1 MSETFIEKNVPYAE
15 EAEAGIIS
23 AIFKDRE
30 VIQDVVQMISES
42 DFYKLENAT
51 LYKAML
57 ELDENGQSIDL
68 VTMTDKLRKE
78 NLLEKAGGVLYL
90 GQIAAA
96 PSTVYNIKQY
106 AKIVQEKSTM
116 RQLIKITDRIRNRC
130 YEDAEPIESIL
141 DDSERLVLDI
151 SKGRQRNDVSRV
163 DEIVARNLE
172 MIEEASKHA
181 DDITGVPSGFI
192 DLVLDISKGRQ
203 RNDVSRVD
211 EIVARNLEMIE
222 EASKHADDITGVPSG
237 FIDLDHMT
245 NGWQKSDLI
254 ILAARP
260 AMGKTALCLNMA
272 ANAAVDYNQP
282 VAIFSL
288 EMSKEQ
294 LVQRMLAAAAR
305 IDQKRLRTGQLNA
318 DEWGAFLQ
326 KIGPLSSAPI
336 YIDDTPAITIRELRA
351 KARRL
356 QSREG
361 NLGMILLDYLQLM
374 GGSGNSENRQQE
386 VSEIS
391 RSLKALARELQVPII
406 ALSQLSRTVEQTK
419 DKKPQLSHLRESG
432 SLEQDADIVLFIHR
446 EEYYNENT
454 DRRGIA
460 DIIIAKHR
468 NGPTGT
474 VELAFQNELTRFDNL
489 VRDGSYPY

>member
-1 MSETFIEKNVPYAE
+1 MSENYMEQSVPFAE

-23 AIFKDRE
+23 AMFKDRE
-30 VIQDVVQMISES
+30 VIQDIVQLVRDT
-42 DFYKLENAT
+42 DFYKPENAI
-51 LYKAML
+51 LFKAIL
-57 ELDENGQSIDL
+57 EIDESGQSVDL
-68 VTMTDKLRKE
+68 VTMTNKLRKE
-78 NLLEKAGGVLYL
+78 NLLEKAGGVFYL

-96 PSTVYNIKQY
+96 PSTVYNVKQY

-116 RQLIKITDRIRNRC
+116 RQLIRISDGIRNRC
-130 YEDAEPIESIL
+130 FDDAEPVESIL
-141 DDSERLVLDI
+141 DDAERLVLDI
-151 SKGRQRNDVSRV
+151 SKQRQRNDVTRV
-163 DEIVARNLE
+163 DEIVPTNLE
-172 MIEEASKHA
+172 KIEEAAKQE
-181 DDITGVPSGFI
+181 DEITGI
-192 DLVLDISKGRQ
+192 
-203 RNDVSRVD
+203 
-211 EIVARNLEMIE
+211 
-222 EASKHADDITGVPSG
+222 PSG

-245 NGWQKSDLI
+245 NGWQRSDLI

-272 ANAAVDYNQP
+272 ANAAIDYHYP

-294 LVQRMLAAAAR
+294 LVMRMLAAAAR
-305 IDQKRLRTGQLNA
+305 IDQKRLRTGQLNP

-326 KIGPLSSAPI
+326 KIGPLTSAPI

-361 NLGMILLDYLQLM
+361 DLGLILVDYLQLM

-391 RSLKALARELQVPII
+391 RSLKALARELNVPII

-419 DKKPQLSHLRESG
+419 DKRPQLSHLRESG
-432 SLEQDADIVLFIHR
+432 SLEQDADIVIFIHR
-446 EEYYNENT
+446 EEYYNEDT

-460 DIIIAKHR
+460 DVIIAKHR

-489 VRDGSYPY
+489 IHEGEYGY

>member
-1 MSETFIEKNVPYAE
+1 MSENFIEQSVPFAE

-23 AIFKDRE
+23 AMFKDRE
-30 VIQDVVQMISES
+30 VIQDIVQLVRDT
-42 DFYKLENAT
+42 DFYKPENAI
-51 LYKAML
+51 LFKAIL
-57 ELDENGQSIDL
+57 EIDESGQSVDL
-68 VTMTDKLRKE
+68 VTMTNKLRKE
-78 NLLEKAGGVLYL
+78 NLLEKAGGVFYL

-96 PSTVYNIKQY
+96 PSTVYNVKQY

-116 RQLIKITDRIRNRC
+116 RQLIRISDGIRNRC
-130 YEDAEPIESIL
+130 FDDAEPVESIL
-141 DDSERLVLDI
+141 DDAERLVLDI
-151 SKGRQRNDVSRV
+151 SKQRQRNDVTRV
-163 DEIVARNLE
+163 DEIVPTNLE
-172 MIEEASKHA
+172 KIEEAAKQE
-181 DDITGVPSGFI
+181 DEITGI
-192 DLVLDISKGRQ
+192 
-203 RNDVSRVD
+203 
-211 EIVARNLEMIE
+211 
-222 EASKHADDITGVPSG
+222 PSG

-245 NGWQKSDLI
+245 NGWQRSDLI

-272 ANAAVDYNQP
+272 ANAAIDYHYP

-294 LVQRMLAAAAR
+294 LVMRMLAAAAR
-305 IDQKRLRTGQLNA
+305 IDQKRLRTGQLNP

-326 KIGPLSSAPI
+326 KIGPLTSAPI

-361 NLGMILLDYLQLM
+361 DLGLILVDYLQLM

-391 RSLKALARELQVPII
+391 RSLKALARELNVPII

-419 DKKPQLSHLRESG
+419 DKRPQLSHLRESG

-446 EEYYNENT
+446 EEYYNEDT

-460 DIIIAKHR
+460 DVIIAKHR

-489 VRDGSYPY
+489 VREGGYDY

>member
-1 MSETFIEKNVPYAE
+1 MSENYMEQSVPFAE

-23 AIFKDRE
+23 AMFKDRE
-30 VIQDVVQMISES
+30 VIQDIVQLVRDT
-42 DFYKLENAT
+42 DFYKPENAI
-51 LYKAML
+51 LFKAIL
-57 ELDENGQSIDL
+57 EIDESGQSVDL
-68 VTMTDKLRKE
+68 VTMTNKLRKE
-78 NLLEKAGGVLYL
+78 NLLEKAGGVFYL

-96 PSTVYNIKQY
+96 PSTVYNVKQY

-116 RQLIKITDRIRNRC
+116 RQLIRISDGIRNRC
-130 YEDAEPIESIL
+130 FDDAEPVESIL
-141 DDSERLVLDI
+141 DDAERLVLDI
-151 SKGRQRNDVSRV
+151 SKQRQRNDVTRV
-163 DEIVARNLE
+163 DEIVPTNLE
-172 MIEEASKHA
+172 KIEEAAKQE
-181 DDITGVPSGFI
+181 DEITGI
-192 DLVLDISKGRQ
+192 
-203 RNDVSRVD
+203 
-211 EIVARNLEMIE
+211 
-222 EASKHADDITGVPSG
+222 PSG

-245 NGWQKSDLI
+245 NGWQRSDLI

-272 ANAAVDYNQP
+272 ANAAIDYHYP

-294 LVQRMLAAAAR
+294 LVMRMLAAAAR
-305 IDQKRLRTGQLNA
+305 IDQKRLRTGQLNP

-326 KIGPLSSAPI
+326 KIGPLTSAPI

-361 NLGMILLDYLQLM
+361 DLGLILVDYLQLM

-391 RSLKALARELQVPII
+391 RSLKALARELNVPII

-419 DKKPQLSHLRESG
+419 DKRPQLSHLRESG

-446 EEYYNENT
+446 EEYYNEDT

-460 DIIIAKHR
+460 DVIIAKHR

-489 VRDGSYPY
+489 IH

>member
-1 MSETFIEKNVPYAE
+1 MSENYMEQSVPFAE

-23 AIFKDRE
+23 AMFKDRE
-30 VIQDVVQMISES
+30 VIQDIVQLVRDT
-42 DFYKLENAT
+42 DFYKPENAI
-51 LYKAML
+51 LFKAIL
-57 ELDENGQSIDL
+57 EIDESGQSVDL
-68 VTMTDKLRKE
+68 VTMTNKLRKE
-78 NLLEKAGGVLYL
+78 NLLEKAGGVFYL

-96 PSTVYNIKQY
+96 PSTVYNVKQY

-116 RQLIKITDRIRNRC
+116 RQLIRISDGIRNRC
-130 YEDAEPIESIL
+130 FDDAEPVESIL
-141 DDSERLVLDI
+141 DDAERLVLDI
-151 SKGRQRNDVSRV
+151 SKQRQRNDVTRV
-163 DEIVARNLE
+163 DEIVPTNLE
-172 MIEEASKHA
+172 KIEEAAKQE
-181 DDITGVPSGFI
+181 DEITGI
-192 DLVLDISKGRQ
+192 
-203 RNDVSRVD
+203 
-211 EIVARNLEMIE
+211 
-222 EASKHADDITGVPSG
+222 PSG

-245 NGWQKSDLI
+245 NGWQRSDLI

-272 ANAAVDYNQP
+272 ANAAIDYHYP

-294 LVQRMLAAAAR
+294 LVMRMLAAAAR

-318 DEWGAFLQ
+318 DEWGAFMQ
-326 KIGPLSSAPI
+326 KIGPLTSAPI

-361 NLGMILLDYLQLM
+361 DLGLILVDYLQLM

-391 RSLKALARELQVPII
+391 RSLKALARELNVPII

-419 DKKPQLSHLRESG
+419 DKRPQLSHLRESG

-446 EEYYNENT
+446 EEYYNEDT

-460 DIIIAKHR
+460 DVIIAKHR

-489 VRDGSYPY
+489 IHEGEYGY

>member
-1 MSETFIEKNVPYAE
+1 MSENFMEQSVPLAE

-23 AIFKDRE
+23 AMFKDRE
-30 VIQDVVQMISES
+30 VIQDIVQLVRDT
-42 DFYKLENAT
+42 DFYKPENAI
-51 LYKAML
+51 LFKAIL
-57 ELDENGQSIDL
+57 EIDESGQSVDL
-68 VTMTDKLRKE
+68 VTMTNKLRKE
-78 NLLEKAGGVLYL
+78 NLLEKAGGVFYL

-96 PSTVYNIKQY
+96 PSTVYNVKQY

-116 RQLIKITDRIRNRC
+116 RQLIRISDGIRNRC
-130 YEDAEPIESIL
+130 FDDAEPVESIL
-141 DDSERLVLDI
+141 DDAERLVLDI
-151 SKGRQRNDVSRV
+151 SKQRQRNDVTRV
-163 DEIVARNLE
+163 DEIVPTNLE
-172 MIEEASKHA
+172 KIEEAAKQE
-181 DDITGVPSGFI
+181 DEITGI
-192 DLVLDISKGRQ
+192 
-203 RNDVSRVD
+203 
-211 EIVARNLEMIE
+211 
-222 EASKHADDITGVPSG
+222 PSG

-245 NGWQKSDLI
+245 NGWQRSDLI

-272 ANAAVDYNQP
+272 ANAAIDYHYP

-294 LVQRMLAAAAR
+294 LVMRMLAAAAR
-305 IDQKRLRTGQLNA
+305 IDQKRLRTGQLNP

-326 KIGPLSSAPI
+326 KIGPLTSAPI

-361 NLGMILLDYLQLM
+361 DLGLILVDYLQLM

-391 RSLKALARELQVPII
+391 RSLKALARELNVPII

-419 DKKPQLSHLRESG
+419 DKRPQLSHLRESG

-446 EEYYNENT
+446 EEYYNEDT

-460 DIIIAKHR
+460 DVIIAKHR

-489 VRDGSYPY
+489 IHEGEYGY

>member
-1 MSETFIEKNVPYAE
+1 MSENYMEQSVPFAE

-23 AIFKDRE
+23 AMFKDRE
-30 VIQDVVQMISES
+30 VIQDIVQLVRDT
-42 DFYKLENAT
+42 DFYKPENAI
-51 LYKAML
+51 LFKAIL
-57 ELDENGQSIDL
+57 EIDESGQSVDL
-68 VTMTDKLRKE
+68 VTMTNKLRKE
-78 NLLEKAGGVLYL
+78 NLLEKAGGVFYL

-96 PSTVYNIKQY
+96 PSTVYNVKQY

-116 RQLIKITDRIRNRC
+116 RQLIRISDGIRNRC
-130 YEDAEPIESIL
+130 FDDAESVESIL
-141 DDSERLVLDI
+141 DDAERLVLDI
-151 SKGRQRNDVSRV
+151 SKQRQRNDVTRV
-163 DEIVARNLE
+163 DEIVPTNLE
-172 MIEEASKHA
+172 KIEEAAKQE
-181 DDITGVPSGFI
+181 DEITGI
-192 DLVLDISKGRQ
+192 
-203 RNDVSRVD
+203 
-211 EIVARNLEMIE
+211 
-222 EASKHADDITGVPSG
+222 PSG

-245 NGWQKSDLI
+245 NGWQRSDLI

-272 ANAAVDYNQP
+272 ANAAIDYHYP

-294 LVQRMLAAAAR
+294 LVMRMLAAAAR
-305 IDQKRLRTGQLNA
+305 IDQKRLRTGQLNP

-326 KIGPLSSAPI
+326 KIGPLTSAPI

-361 NLGMILLDYLQLM
+361 DLGLILVDYLQLM

-391 RSLKALARELQVPII
+391 RSLKALARELNVPII

-419 DKKPQLSHLRESG
+419 DKRPQLSHLRESG

-446 EEYYNENT
+446 EEYYNEDT

-460 DIIIAKHR
+460 DVIIAKHR

-489 VRDGSYPY
+489 IHEGAYGY

>member
-1 MSETFIEKNVPYAE
+1 MSEIFVEKNVPYAE

-30 VIQDVVQMISES
+30 VIQDVVQMINES
-42 DFYKLENAT
+42 DFSKIENAT

-172 MIEEASKHA
+172 MIEEASKL
-181 DDITGVPSGFI
+181 S
-192 DLVLDISKGRQ
+192 
-203 RNDVSRVD
+203 
-211 EIVARNLEMIE
+211 
-222 EASKHADDITGVPSG
+222 DDITGVPSG

-272 ANAAVDYNQP
+272 ANAAVDYHQP

>member
-1 MSETFIEKNVPYAE
+1 MDLCYTIATRRGGGTVLSENFIEQSMPFAE

-23 AIFKDRE
+23 AMFKDRE
-30 VIQDVVQMISES
+30 VIQDVVQMVKES
-42 DFYKLENAT
+42 DFYKPENAI
-51 LYKAML
+51 LYKAIL
-57 ELDENGQSIDL
+57 EIDEEGQSVDL
-68 VTMTDKLRKE
+68 VTMTNKLRKE
-78 NLLEKAGGVLYL
+78 NLLEKAGGVFYL

-96 PSTVYNIKQY
+96 PSTVYNVKQY

-116 RQLIKITDRIRNRC
+116 RQLIRISDRLRNRC
-130 YEDAEPIESIL
+130 YEDAEPVESIL
-141 DDSERLVLDI
+141 DDAERLVLDI
-151 SKGRQRNDVSRV
+151 SKQRQRNDVTRV
-163 DEIVARNLE
+163 DEIVSTNLE
-172 MIEEASKHA
+172 QIEAASKQV
-181 DDITGVPSGFI
+181 DDITGI
-192 DLVLDISKGRQ
+192 
-203 RNDVSRVD
+203 
-211 EIVARNLEMIE
+211 
-222 EASKHADDITGVPSG
+222 PSG

-245 NGWQKSDLI
+245 NGWQRSDLI

-272 ANAAVDYNQP
+272 ANAAVDYHFP

-294 LVQRMLAAAAR
+294 LVMRMLAAAAR

-318 DEWGAFLQ
+318 EEWGAFLQ

-361 NLGMILLDYLQLM
+361 DLGLILVDYLQLM
-374 GGSGNSENRQQE
+374 GGSGHSENRQQE

-391 RSLKALARELQVPII
+391 RSLKALARELNVPII
-406 ALSQLSRTVEQTK
+406 ALSQLSRTAEQTK
-419 DKKPQLSHLRESG
+419 DKRPQLSHLRESG

-446 EEYYNENT
+446 EEYYNEDT

-460 DIIIAKHR
+460 DLIIAKHR

-489 VRDGSYPY
+489 MRDGAGYGY

>member
-1 MSETFIEKNVPYAE
+1 M
-15 EAEAGIIS
+15 
-23 AIFKDRE
+23 FKDRE
-30 VIQDVVQMISES
+30 VIQDIVQLVRDT
-42 DFYKLENAT
+42 DFYKPENAI
-51 LYKAML
+51 LFKAIL
-57 ELDENGQSIDL
+57 EIDESGQSVDL
-68 VTMTDKLRKE
+68 VTMTNKLRKE
-78 NLLEKAGGVLYL
+78 NLLEKAGGVFYL

-96 PSTVYNIKQY
+96 PSTVYNVKQY

-116 RQLIKITDRIRNRC
+116 RQLIRISDGIRNRC
-130 YEDAEPIESIL
+130 FDDAEPVESIL
-141 DDSERLVLDI
+141 DDAERLVLDI
-151 SKGRQRNDVSRV
+151 SKQRQRNDVTRV
-163 DEIVARNLE
+163 DEIVPTNLE
-172 MIEEASKHA
+172 KIEEAAKQE
-181 DDITGVPSGFI
+181 DEITGI
-192 DLVLDISKGRQ
+192 
-203 RNDVSRVD
+203 
-211 EIVARNLEMIE
+211 
-222 EASKHADDITGVPSG
+222 PSG

-245 NGWQKSDLI
+245 NGWQRSDLI

-272 ANAAVDYNQP
+272 ANAAIDYHYP

-294 LVQRMLAAAAR
+294 LVMRMLAAAAR
-305 IDQKRLRTGQLNA
+305 IDQKRLRTGQLNP

-326 KIGPLSSAPI
+326 KIGPLTSAPI

-361 NLGMILLDYLQLM
+361 DLGLILVDYLQLM

-391 RSLKALARELQVPII
+391 RSLKALARELNVPII

-419 DKKPQLSHLRESG
+419 DKRPQLSHLRESG

-446 EEYYNENT
+446 EEYYNEDT

-460 DIIIAKHR
+460 DVIIAKHR

-489 VRDGSYPY
+489 IHEGEYGY

>member
-1 MSETFIEKNVPYAE
+1 MSENFIEQSMPYAE

-23 AIFKDRE
+23 AMFKDRE
-30 VIQDVVQMISES
+30 VIQDVVQLVRES
-42 DFYKLENAT
+42 DFYKPENAI
-51 LYKAML
+51 LYKAIL
-57 ELDENGQSIDL
+57 EVDEEGQSVDL
-68 VTMTDKLRKE
+68 VTMTNKLRKE
-78 NLLEKAGGVLYL
+78 NLLEKAGGVFYL

-96 PSTVYNIKQY
+96 PSTVYNVKQY

-116 RQLIKITDRIRNRC
+116 RQLIRISDRLRNRC
-130 YEDAEPIESIL
+130 YEDAEPVESIL
-141 DDSERLVLDI
+141 DDAERLVLDI
-151 SKGRQRNDVSRV
+151 SKQRQRNNVTRV
-163 DEIVARNLE
+163 DEIVSTNLE
-172 MIEEASKHA
+172 QIEAAAKQV
-181 DDITGVPSGFI
+181 DDITGI
-192 DLVLDISKGRQ
+192 
-203 RNDVSRVD
+203 
-211 EIVARNLEMIE
+211 
-222 EASKHADDITGVPSG
+222 PSG

-245 NGWQKSDLI
+245 NGWQRSDLI

-272 ANAAVDYNQP
+272 ANAAVDYHFP

-294 LVQRMLAAAAR
+294 LVMRMLAAAAR

-318 DEWGAFLQ
+318 EEWGAFLQ

-361 NLGMILLDYLQLM
+361 DLGLILVDYLQLM
-374 GGSGNSENRQQE
+374 GGSGHSENRQQE

-391 RSLKALARELQVPII
+391 RSLKALARELNVPII

-419 DKKPQLSHLRESG
+419 DKRPQLSHLRESG

-446 EEYYNENT
+446 EEYYNEDT

-460 DIIIAKHR
+460 DLIIAKHR

-489 VRDGSYPY
+489 MREGAGYGY

>member
-1 MSETFIEKNVPYAE
+1 MSENYMEQSVPFAE

-23 AIFKDRE
+23 AMFKDRE
-30 VIQDVVQMISES
+30 VIQDIVQLVRDT
-42 DFYKLENAT
+42 DFYKPENAI
-51 LYKAML
+51 LFKAIL
-57 ELDENGQSIDL
+57 EIDESGQSVDL
-68 VTMTDKLRKE
+68 VTMTNKLRKE
-78 NLLEKAGGVLYL
+78 NLLEKAGGVFYL

-96 PSTVYNIKQY
+96 PSTVYNVKQY

-116 RQLIKITDRIRNRC
+116 RQLIRISDGIRNRC
-130 YEDAEPIESIL
+130 FDDAEPVESIL
-141 DDSERLVLDI
+141 DDAERLVLDI
-151 SKGRQRNDVSRV
+151 SKQRQRNDVTRV
-163 DEIVARNLE
+163 DEIVPTNLE
-172 MIEEASKHA
+172 KIEEAAKQE
-181 DDITGVPSGFI
+181 DEITGI
-192 DLVLDISKGRQ
+192 
-203 RNDVSRVD
+203 
-211 EIVARNLEMIE
+211 
-222 EASKHADDITGVPSG
+222 PSG

-245 NGWQKSDLI
+245 NGWQRSDLI

-272 ANAAVDYNQP
+272 ANAAIDYNYP

-294 LVQRMLAAAAR
+294 LVMRMLAAAAR
-305 IDQKRLRTGQLNA
+305 IDQKRLRTGQLNP

-326 KIGPLSSAPI
+326 KIGPLTSAPI

-361 NLGMILLDYLQLM
+361 DLGLILVDYLQLM

-391 RSLKALARELQVPII
+391 RSLKALARELNVPII

-419 DKKPQLSHLRESG
+419 DKRPQLSHLRESG

-446 EEYYNENT
+446 EEYYNEDT

-460 DIIIAKHR
+460 DVIIAKHR

-489 VRDGSYPY
+489 IHEGEYGY

>member
-1 MSETFIEKNVPYAE
+1 MSENYMEQSVPFAE

-23 AIFKDRE
+23 AMFKDRE
-30 VIQDVVQMISES
+30 VIQDIVQLVRDT
-42 DFYKLENAT
+42 DFYKPENAI
-51 LYKAML
+51 LFKAIL
-57 ELDENGQSIDL
+57 EIDESGQSVDL
-68 VTMTDKLRKE
+68 VTMTNKLRKE
-78 NLLEKAGGVLYL
+78 NLLEKAGGVFYL

-96 PSTVYNIKQY
+96 PSTVYNVKQY

-116 RQLIKITDRIRNRC
+116 RQLIRISDGIRNRC
-130 YEDAEPIESIL
+130 FDDAEPVESIL
-141 DDSERLVLDI
+141 DDAERLVLDI
-151 SKGRQRNDVSRV
+151 SKQRQRNDVTRV
-163 DEIVARNLE
+163 DEIVPTNLE
-172 MIEEASKHA
+172 KIEEAAKQE
-181 DDITGVPSGFI
+181 DEITGI
-192 DLVLDISKGRQ
+192 
-203 RNDVSRVD
+203 
-211 EIVARNLEMIE
+211 
-222 EASKHADDITGVPSG
+222 PSG

-245 NGWQKSDLI
+245 NGWQRSDLI

-272 ANAAVDYNQP
+272 ANAAIDYHYP

-294 LVQRMLAAAAR
+294 LVMRMLAAAAR
-305 IDQKRLRTGQLNA
+305 IDQKRLRTGQLNP

-326 KIGPLSSAPI
+326 KIGPLTSAPI

-361 NLGMILLDYLQLM
+361 DLGLIIVDYLQLM

-391 RSLKALARELQVPII
+391 RSLKALARELNVPII

-419 DKKPQLSHLRESG
+419 DKRPQLSHLRESG

-446 EEYYNENT
+446 EEYYNEDT

-460 DIIIAKHR
+460 DVIIAKHR

-489 VRDGSYPY
+489 IHEGEYGY

>member
-1 MSETFIEKNVPYAE
+1 MSENFMEQSVPYAE
-15 EAEAGIIS
+15 EAEAGII
-23 AIFKDRE
+23 AAMFKDRE
-30 VIQDVVQMISES
+30 VLQDVVQLVRDS
-42 DFYKLENAT
+42 DFYKPENAIIF
-51 LYKAML
+51 KAIL
-57 ELDENGQSIDL
+57 ELDESGQSVDL
-68 VTMTDKLRKE
+68 VTMTNKLRKE
-78 NLLEKAGGVLYL
+78 NLLEKAGGVFYL

-96 PSTVYNIKQY
+96 PSSTYNVKQY

-116 RQLIKITDRIRNRC
+116 RQLIKICDRIRNRC
-130 YEDAEPIESIL
+130 YEDAEPVETIL
-141 DDSERLVLDI
+141 DDAERLVLDI
-151 SKGRQRNDVSRV
+151 SKQRQRNDVTRV
-163 DEIVARNLE
+163 DEIVSTNLE
-172 MIEEASKHA
+172 QIEEASK
-181 DDITGVPSGFI
+181 
-192 DLVLDISKGRQ
+192 Q
-203 RNDVSRVD
+203 VD
-211 EIVARNLEMIE
+211 EI
-222 EASKHADDITGVPSG
+222 TGIPSG

-245 NGWQKSDLI
+245 NGWQRSDLI

-272 ANAAVDYNQP
+272 ANTAVDYHYP
-282 VAIFSL
+282 VAVFSL

-294 LVQRMLAAAAR
+294 LVMRMLAAAAR

-361 NLGMILLDYLQLM
+361 DLGLILVDYLQLM
-374 GGSGNSENRQQE
+374 GGSGHSENRQQE

-391 RSLKALARELQVPII
+391 RSLKALARELNVPII

-419 DKKPQLSHLRESG
+419 DKRPQLSHLRESG

-446 EEYYNENT
+446 EEYYNEDT

-460 DIIIAKHR
+460 DLIIAKHR

-489 VRDGSYPY
+489 IHDAGYGY

>member
-1 MSETFIEKNVPYAE
+1 MSENYMEQSVPFAE

-23 AIFKDRE
+23 AMFKDRE
-30 VIQDVVQMISES
+30 VIQDIVQLVRDT
-42 DFYKLENAT
+42 DFYKPENAI
-51 LYKAML
+51 LFKAIL
-57 ELDENGQSIDL
+57 EIDESGQSVDL
-68 VTMTDKLRKE
+68 VTMTNKLRKE
-78 NLLEKAGGVLYL
+78 NLLEKAGGVFYL

-96 PSTVYNIKQY
+96 PSTVYNVKQY

-116 RQLIKITDRIRNRC
+116 RQLIRISDGIRNRC
-130 YEDAEPIESIL
+130 FDDAEPVESIL
-141 DDSERLVLDI
+141 DDAERLVLDI
-151 SKGRQRNDVSRV
+151 SKQRQRNDVTRV
-163 DEIVARNLE
+163 DEIVPTNLE
-172 MIEEASKHA
+172 KIEEAAKQE
-181 DDITGVPSGFI
+181 DEITGI
-192 DLVLDISKGRQ
+192 
-203 RNDVSRVD
+203 
-211 EIVARNLEMIE
+211 
-222 EASKHADDITGVPSG
+222 PSG

-245 NGWQKSDLI
+245 NGWQRSDLI

-272 ANAAVDYNQP
+272 ANAAIDYHYP

-294 LVQRMLAAAAR
+294 LVMRMLAAAAR
-305 IDQKRLRTGQLNA
+305 IDQKRLRTGQLNPN
-318 DEWGAFLQ
+318 EWGAFLQ
-326 KIGPLSSAPI
+326 KIGPLTSAPI

-361 NLGMILLDYLQLM
+361 DLGLILVDYLQLM

-391 RSLKALARELQVPII
+391 RSLKALARELNVPII

-419 DKKPQLSHLRESG
+419 DKRPQLSHLRESG

-446 EEYYNENT
+446 EEYYNEDT

-460 DIIIAKHR
+460 DVIIAKHR

-474 VELAFQNELTRFDNL
+474 VELAFRNELTRFDNL
-489 VRDGSYPY
+489 IHEGEYGY

>member
-1 MSETFIEKNVPYAE
+1 MSENYMEQSVPFAE

-23 AIFKDRE
+23 AMFKDRE
-30 VIQDVVQMISES
+30 VIQDIVQLVRDT
-42 DFYKLENAT
+42 DFYKPENAI
-51 LYKAML
+51 LFKAIL
-57 ELDENGQSIDL
+57 EIDESGQSVDL
-68 VTMTDKLRKE
+68 VTMTNKLRKE
-78 NLLEKAGGVLYL
+78 NLLEKAGGVFYL

-96 PSTVYNIKQY
+96 PSTVYNVKQY

-116 RQLIKITDRIRNRC
+116 RQLIRISDGIRNRC
-130 YEDAEPIESIL
+130 FDDAEPVESIL
-141 DDSERLVLDI
+141 DDAERLVLDI
-151 SKGRQRNDVSRV
+151 SKQRQRNDVTRV
-163 DEIVARNLE
+163 DEIVPTNLE
-172 MIEEASKHA
+172 KIEEAAKQE
-181 DDITGVPSGFI
+181 DEITGI
-192 DLVLDISKGRQ
+192 
-203 RNDVSRVD
+203 
-211 EIVARNLEMIE
+211 
-222 EASKHADDITGVPSG
+222 PSG

-245 NGWQKSDLI
+245 NGWQRSDLI

-272 ANAAVDYNQP
+272 ANAAIDYHYP

-294 LVQRMLAAAAR
+294 LVMRMLAAAAR
-305 IDQKRLRTGQLNA
+305 IDQNRLRTGQLNP

-326 KIGPLSSAPI
+326 KIGPLTSAPI
-336 YIDDTPAITIRELRA
+336 YLDDTPAITIRELRA

-361 NLGMILLDYLQLM
+361 DLGLILVDYLQLM

-391 RSLKALARELQVPII
+391 RSLKALARELNVPII

-419 DKKPQLSHLRESG
+419 DKRPQLSHLRESG

-446 EEYYNENT
+446 EEYYNEDT

-460 DIIIAKHR
+460 DVIIAKHR

-489 VRDGSYPY
+489 IHEGEYGY

>member
-1 MSETFIEKNVPYAE
+1 MGESYMEQSVPFAE

-23 AIFKDRE
+23 AMFKDRE
-30 VIQDVVQMISES
+30 VIQDIVQLVRDT
-42 DFYKLENAT
+42 DFYKPENAI
-51 LYKAML
+51 LFKAIL
-57 ELDENGQSIDL
+57 EIDESGQSVDL
-68 VTMTDKLRKE
+68 VTMTNKLRKE
-78 NLLEKAGGVLYL
+78 NLLEKAGGVFYL

-96 PSTVYNIKQY
+96 PSTVYNVKQY

-116 RQLIKITDRIRNRC
+116 RQLIRISDGIRNRC
-130 YEDAEPIESIL
+130 FDDAEPVESIL
-141 DDSERLVLDI
+141 DDAERLVLDI
-151 SKGRQRNDVSRV
+151 SKQRQRNDVTRV
-163 DEIVARNLE
+163 DEIVPTNLE
-172 MIEEASKHA
+172 KIEEAAKQE
-181 DDITGVPSGFI
+181 DEITGI
-192 DLVLDISKGRQ
+192 
-203 RNDVSRVD
+203 
-211 EIVARNLEMIE
+211 
-222 EASKHADDITGVPSG
+222 PSG

-245 NGWQKSDLI
+245 NGWQRSDLI

-272 ANAAVDYNQP
+272 ANAAIDYHYP

-294 LVQRMLAAAAR
+294 LVMRMLAAAAR
-305 IDQKRLRTGQLNA
+305 IDQKRLRTGQLNP
-318 DEWGAFLQ
+318 DEWGAFMQ
-326 KIGPLSSAPI
+326 KIGPLTSAPI

-361 NLGMILLDYLQLM
+361 DLGLILVDYLQLM

-391 RSLKALARELQVPII
+391 RSLKALARELNVPII

-419 DKKPQLSHLRESG
+419 DKRPQLSHLRESG

-446 EEYYNENT
+446 EEYYNEDT

-460 DIIIAKHR
+460 DVIIAKHR

-489 VRDGSYPY
+489 IHEGSYSI

>member
-1 MSETFIEKNVPYAE
+1 MSENFIEQSMPFAE

-23 AIFKDRE
+23 AMFKDRE
-30 VIQDVVQMISES
+30 VIQDVVQMVKES
-42 DFYKLENAT
+42 DFYKPENAI
-51 LYKAML
+51 LYKAIL
-57 ELDENGQSIDL
+57 EIDEEGQSVDL
-68 VTMTDKLRKE
+68 VTMTNKLRKE
-78 NLLEKAGGVLYL
+78 NLLEKAGGVFYL

-96 PSTVYNIKQY
+96 PSTVYNVKQY

-116 RQLIKITDRIRNRC
+116 RQLIRISDRLRNRC
-130 YEDAEPIESIL
+130 YEDAEPVESIL
-141 DDSERLVLDI
+141 DDAERLVLDI
-151 SKGRQRNDVSRV
+151 SKQRQRNDVTRV
-163 DEIVARNLE
+163 DEIVSTNLE
-172 MIEEASKHA
+172 QIEAASKQV
-181 DDITGVPSGFI
+181 DDITGI
-192 DLVLDISKGRQ
+192 
-203 RNDVSRVD
+203 
-211 EIVARNLEMIE
+211 
-222 EASKHADDITGVPSG
+222 PSG

-245 NGWQKSDLI
+245 NGWQRSDLI

-272 ANAAVDYNQP
+272 ANAAVDFHFP

-294 LVQRMLAAAAR
+294 LVMRMLAAAAR

-318 DEWGAFLQ
+318 EEWGAFLQ

-361 NLGMILLDYLQLM
+361 DLGLILVDYLQLM
-374 GGSGNSENRQQE
+374 GGSGHSENRQQE

-391 RSLKALARELQVPII
+391 RSLKALARELNVPII

-419 DKKPQLSHLRESG
+419 DKRPQLSHLRESG

-446 EEYYNENT
+446 EEYYNEDT

-460 DIIIAKHR
+460 DLIIAKHR

-489 VRDGSYPY
+489 MREGAGYGY

>member
-1 MSETFIEKNVPYAE
+1 MSENYMEQSVPFAE

-23 AIFKDRE
+23 AMFKDRE
-30 VIQDVVQMISES
+30 VIQDIVQLVRDT
-42 DFYKLENAT
+42 DFYKPENAI
-51 LYKAML
+51 LFKALL
-57 ELDENGQSIDL
+57 EIDESGQSVDL
-68 VTMTDKLRKE
+68 VTMTNKLRKE
-78 NLLEKAGGVLYL
+78 NLLEKAGGVFYL

-96 PSTVYNIKQY
+96 PSTVYNVKQY

-116 RQLIKITDRIRNRC
+116 RQLIRISDGIRNRC
-130 YEDAEPIESIL
+130 FDDAEPVESIL
-141 DDSERLVLDI
+141 DDAERLVLDI
-151 SKGRQRNDVSRV
+151 SKQRQRNDVTRV
-163 DEIVARNLE
+163 DEIVPTNLE
-172 MIEEASKHA
+172 KIEEAAKQE
-181 DDITGVPSGFI
+181 DEITGI
-192 DLVLDISKGRQ
+192 
-203 RNDVSRVD
+203 
-211 EIVARNLEMIE
+211 
-222 EASKHADDITGVPSG
+222 PSG

-245 NGWQKSDLI
+245 NGWQRSDLI

-272 ANAAVDYNQP
+272 ANAAIDYHYP

-294 LVQRMLAAAAR
+294 LVMRMLAAAAR
-305 IDQKRLRTGQLNA
+305 IDQKRLRTGQLNP

-326 KIGPLSSAPI
+326 KIGPLTSAPI

-361 NLGMILLDYLQLM
+361 DLGLILVDYLQLM

-391 RSLKALARELQVPII
+391 RSLKALARELNVPII

-419 DKKPQLSHLRESG
+419 DKRPQLSHLRESG

-446 EEYYNENT
+446 EEYYNEDT

-460 DIIIAKHR
+460 NVIIAKHR

-489 VRDGSYPY
+489 IHEGEYGY

>member
-1 MSETFIEKNVPYAE
+1 MDLCYTIATRRGGGTVLSENFIEQSMPFAE

-23 AIFKDRE
+23 AMFKDRE
-30 VIQDVVQMISES
+30 VIQDVVQMVKES
-42 DFYKLENAT
+42 DFYKPENAI
-51 LYKAML
+51 LYKAIL
-57 ELDENGQSIDL
+57 EIDEEGQSVDL
-68 VTMTDKLRKE
+68 VTMTNKLRKE
-78 NLLEKAGGVLYL
+78 NLLEKAGGVFYL

-96 PSTVYNIKQY
+96 PSTVYNVKQY

-116 RQLIKITDRIRNRC
+116 RQLIRISDRLRNRC
-130 YEDAEPIESIL
+130 YEDAEPVESIL
-141 DDSERLVLDI
+141 DDAERLVLDI
-151 SKGRQRNDVSRV
+151 SKQRQRNDVTRV
-163 DEIVARNLE
+163 DEIVSTNLE
-172 MIEEASKHA
+172 QIEAASKQV
-181 DDITGVPSGFI
+181 DDITGI
-192 DLVLDISKGRQ
+192 
-203 RNDVSRVD
+203 
-211 EIVARNLEMIE
+211 
-222 EASKHADDITGVPSG
+222 PSG

-245 NGWQKSDLI
+245 NGWQRSDLI

-272 ANAAVDYNQP
+272 ANAAVDYHFP

-294 LVQRMLAAAAR
+294 LVMRMLAAAAR

-318 DEWGAFLQ
+318 EEWGAFLQ

-361 NLGMILLDYLQLM
+361 DLGLILVDYLQLM
-374 GGSGNSENRQQE
+374 GGSGHSENRQQE

-391 RSLKALARELQVPII
+391 RSLKALARELNVPII

-419 DKKPQLSHLRESG
+419 DKRPQLSHLRESG

-446 EEYYNENT
+446 EEYYNEDT

-460 DIIIAKHR
+460 DLIIAKHR

-489 VRDGSYPY
+489 MREGGMGY

>member
-1 MSETFIEKNVPYAE
+1 MSDNFMEQSVPYAE
-15 EAEAGIIS
+15 EAEAGII
-23 AIFKDRE
+23 AAMFKDRE
-30 VIQDVVQMISES
+30 VLQDVVQLVRDS
-42 DFYKLENAT
+42 DFYKPENAIIF
-51 LYKAML
+51 KAIL
-57 ELDENGQSIDL
+57 ELDESGQSVDL
-68 VTMTDKLRKE
+68 VTMTNKLRKE
-78 NLLEKAGGVLYL
+78 NLLEKAGGVFYL

-96 PSTVYNIKQY
+96 PSSTYNVKQY

-116 RQLIKITDRIRNRC
+116 RQLIKISDRIRNRC
-130 YEDAEPIESIL
+130 YEDAEPVETIL
-141 DDSERLVLDI
+141 DDAERLVLDI
-151 SKGRQRNDVSRV
+151 SKQRQRNDVTRV
-163 DEIVARNLE
+163 DEIVSTNLE
-172 MIEEASKHA
+172 QIEEASK
-181 DDITGVPSGFI
+181 
-192 DLVLDISKGRQ
+192 Q
-203 RNDVSRVD
+203 VD
-211 EIVARNLEMIE
+211 EI
-222 EASKHADDITGVPSG
+222 TGIPSG

-245 NGWQKSDLI
+245 NGWQRSDLI

-272 ANAAVDYNQP
+272 ANTAVDYHYP
-282 VAIFSL
+282 VAVFSL

-294 LVQRMLAAAAR
+294 LVMRMLAAAAR

-361 NLGMILLDYLQLM
+361 DLGLILVDYLQLM
-374 GGSGNSENRQQE
+374 GGSGHSENRQQE

-391 RSLKALARELQVPII
+391 RSLKALARELNVPII

-419 DKKPQLSHLRESG
+419 DKRPQLSHLRESG

-446 EEYYNENT
+446 EEYYNEDT

-460 DIIIAKHR
+460 DLIIAKHR

-489 VRDGSYPY
+489 IHDAGYGY

>member
-1 MSETFIEKNVPYAE
+1 MSENYMEQSVPFAE

-23 AIFKDRE
+23 AMFKDRE
-30 VIQDVVQMISES
+30 VIQDIVQLVRDT
-42 DFYKLENAT
+42 DFYKPENAI
-51 LYKAML
+51 LFKAIL
-57 ELDENGQSIDL
+57 EIDESGQSVDL
-68 VTMTDKLRKE
+68 VTMTNKLRKE
-78 NLLEKAGGVLYL
+78 NLLEKAGGVFYL

-96 PSTVYNIKQY
+96 PSTVYNVKQY
-106 AKIVQEKSTM
+106 AKLVQEKSTM
-116 RQLIKITDRIRNRC
+116 RQLIRISDGIRNRC
-130 YEDAEPIESIL
+130 FDDAEPVESIL
-141 DDSERLVLDI
+141 DDAERLVLDI
-151 SKGRQRNDVSRV
+151 SKQRQRNDVTRV
-163 DEIVARNLE
+163 DEIVPTNLE
-172 MIEEASKHA
+172 KIEEAAKQE
-181 DDITGVPSGFI
+181 DEITGI
-192 DLVLDISKGRQ
+192 
-203 RNDVSRVD
+203 
-211 EIVARNLEMIE
+211 
-222 EASKHADDITGVPSG
+222 PSG

-245 NGWQKSDLI
+245 NGWQRSDLI

-272 ANAAVDYNQP
+272 ANAAIDYHYP

-294 LVQRMLAAAAR
+294 LVMRMLAAAAR
-305 IDQKRLRTGQLNA
+305 IDQKRLRTGQLNP

-326 KIGPLSSAPI
+326 KIGPLTSAPI

-361 NLGMILLDYLQLM
+361 DLGLILVDYLQLM

-391 RSLKALARELQVPII
+391 RSLKALARELNVPII

-419 DKKPQLSHLRESG
+419 DKRPQLSHLRESG

-446 EEYYNENT
+446 EEYYNEDT

-460 DIIIAKHR
+460 DVIIAKHR

-489 VRDGSYPY
+489 IHEGEYGY

>member
-1 MSETFIEKNVPYAE
+1 MSENYMEQSVPFAE

-23 AIFKDRE
+23 AMFKDRE
-30 VIQDVVQMISES
+30 VIQDIVQLVRDT
-42 DFYKLENAT
+42 DFYKPENAILFKT
-51 LYKAML
+51 IL
-57 ELDENGQSIDL
+57 EIDESGQSVDL
-68 VTMTDKLRKE
+68 VTMTNKLRKE
-78 NLLEKAGGVLYL
+78 NLLEKAGGVFYL

-96 PSTVYNIKQY
+96 PSTVYNVKQY

-116 RQLIKITDRIRNRC
+116 RQLIRISDGIRNRC
-130 YEDAEPIESIL
+130 FDDAEPVESIL
-141 DDSERLVLDI
+141 DDAERLVLDI
-151 SKGRQRNDVSRV
+151 SKQRQRNDVTRV
-163 DEIVARNLE
+163 DEIVPTNLE
-172 MIEEASKHA
+172 KIEEAAKQE
-181 DDITGVPSGFI
+181 DEITGI
-192 DLVLDISKGRQ
+192 
-203 RNDVSRVD
+203 
-211 EIVARNLEMIE
+211 
-222 EASKHADDITGVPSG
+222 PSG

-245 NGWQKSDLI
+245 NGWQRSDLI

-272 ANAAVDYNQP
+272 ANAAIDYHYP

-294 LVQRMLAAAAR
+294 LVMRMLAAAAR
-305 IDQKRLRTGQLNA
+305 IDQKRLRTGQLNP

-326 KIGPLSSAPI
+326 KIGPLTSAPI

-361 NLGMILLDYLQLM
+361 DLGLILVDYLQLM

-391 RSLKALARELQVPII
+391 RSLKALARELNVPII

-419 DKKPQLSHLRESG
+419 DKRPQLSHLRESG

-446 EEYYNENT
+446 EEYYNEDT

-460 DIIIAKHR
+460 DVIIAKHR

-489 VRDGSYPY
+489 IHEGEYGY

>member
-1 MSETFIEKNVPYAE
+1 MSENYMEQSVPFAE

-23 AIFKDRE
+23 AMFKDRE
-30 VIQDVVQMISES
+30 VIQDIVQLVRDT
-42 DFYKLENAT
+42 DFYKPENAI
-51 LYKAML
+51 LFKAIL
-57 ELDENGQSIDL
+57 EIDESGQSVDL
-68 VTMTDKLRKE
+68 VTMTNKLRKE
-78 NLLEKAGGVLYL
+78 NLLEKAGGVFYL

-96 PSTVYNIKQY
+96 PSTVYNVKQY

-116 RQLIKITDRIRNRC
+116 RQLIRISDGIRNRC
-130 YEDAEPIESIL
+130 FDDAEPVESIL
-141 DDSERLVLDI
+141 DDAERLVLDI
-151 SKGRQRNDVSRV
+151 SKQRQRNDVTRV
-163 DEIVARNLE
+163 DEIVPTNLE
-172 MIEEASKHA
+172 KIEEAAKQE
-181 DDITGVPSGFI
+181 DEITGI
-192 DLVLDISKGRQ
+192 
-203 RNDVSRVD
+203 
-211 EIVARNLEMIE
+211 
-222 EASKHADDITGVPSG
+222 PSG

-245 NGWQKSDLI
+245 NGWQRSDLI

-272 ANAAVDYNQP
+272 ANAAIDYHYP

-294 LVQRMLAAAAR
+294 LVMRMLAAAAR
-305 IDQKRLRTGQLNA
+305 IDQKRLRTGQLNP

-326 KIGPLSSAPI
+326 KIGPLTSAPI

-361 NLGMILLDYLQLM
+361 DLGLILVDYLQLM

-391 RSLKALARELQVPII
+391 RSLKALARELNVPII

-419 DKKPQLSHLRESG
+419 DKRPQLSHLRESG

-446 EEYYNENT
+446 EEYYNEDT

-460 DIIIAKHR
+460 DVIIAKHR

-489 VRDGSYPY
+489 IREGGYGY

>member
-1 MSETFIEKNVPYAE
+1 MSENYLEKNVPYAE

-23 AIFKDRE
+23 AMFKDRE
-30 VIQDVVQMISES
+30 VIGDVVQLIREG
-42 DFYKLENAT
+42 DFYKQENAILFKT
-51 LYKAML
+51 IV
-57 ELDENGQSIDL
+57 ELDEAGQTVDL
-68 VTMTDKLRKE
+68 VTMTNKLRKE
-78 NLLEKAGGVLYL
+78 NLLEKAGGIFYL
-90 GQIAAA
+90 GQIANA

-116 RQLIKITDRIRNRC
+116 RQLIQISERIRNRC
-130 YEDAEPIESIL
+130 FEDAEPVESIL
-141 DDSERLVLDI
+141 DDTERLVLDI
-151 SKGRQRNDVSRV
+151 SKQRQRNDVTRV
-163 DEIVARNLE
+163 DEIVATNLE
-172 MIEEASKHA
+172 MIEEAAKA
-181 DDITGVPSGFI
+181 TDEITG
-192 DLVLDISKGRQ
+192 
-203 RNDVSRVD
+203 
-211 EIVARNLEMIE
+211 
-222 EASKHADDITGVPSG
+222 TPSG

-245 NGWQKSDLI
+245 NGWQRSDLI

-272 ANAAVDYNQP
+272 SNAAVDFGRP

-294 LVQRMLAAAAR
+294 LVQRMLASAAR

-318 DEWGAFLQ
+318 DEWGAFMQ

-361 NLGMILLDYLQLM
+361 DLGLILLDYLQLM
-374 GGSGNSENRQQE
+374 GGSGNSESRQQE

-391 RSLKALARELQVPII
+391 RSLKALARELNVPII
-406 ALSQLSRTVEQTK
+406 ALSQLSRSVEQTK

-432 SLEQDADIVLFIHR
+432 SLEQDADIVVFIHR
-446 EEYYNENT
+446 EEYYNEDT

-474 VELAFQNELTRFDNL
+474 IELAFQNELTRFDNL
-489 VRDGSYPY
+489 SHEANYM